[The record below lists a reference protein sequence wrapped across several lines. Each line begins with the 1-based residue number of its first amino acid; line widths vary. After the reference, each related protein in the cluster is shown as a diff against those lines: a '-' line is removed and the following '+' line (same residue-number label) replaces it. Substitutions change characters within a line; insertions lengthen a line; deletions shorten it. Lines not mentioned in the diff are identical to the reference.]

1 MQEARL
7 GRLSQRDVISFSIV
21 ARAGAHATVAGTS
34 SLRDGDTNDT
44 AMFALIGA
52 GPGNEKIWLVEPVGS
67 LSKKASGGNKNRHP
81 HNYGAQTL

>member
-1 MQEARL
+1 MPQLR
-7 GRLSQRDVISFSIV
+7 VP
-21 ARAGAHATVAGTS
+21 S

-67 LSKKASGGNKNRHP
+67 LSKRRLVAIRTAVHTTMEHRLYEETPVFHP
-81 HNYGAQTL
+81 KKDYPLVW